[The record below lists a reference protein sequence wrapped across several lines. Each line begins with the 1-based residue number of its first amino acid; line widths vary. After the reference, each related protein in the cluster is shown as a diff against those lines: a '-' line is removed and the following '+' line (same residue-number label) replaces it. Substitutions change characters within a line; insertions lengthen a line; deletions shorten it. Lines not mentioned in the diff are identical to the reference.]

1 MGVVAQSST
10 VREVSKR
17 ATTMEKERK
26 TFVFHKEWY
35 DAIAPLDKKTRC
47 EVYEAIMHHVWEL
60 GDISLSPL
68 AEMAMRFIRPQI
80 VQDTE
85 KWMDIKIKRSS
96 AGSKHRGNQ
105 YTTPLEQNG
114 TNESNGTSVPTLE
127 QNGTSWNKMEQV
139 GTNGSV
145 YVLYEDNNN
154 IISMNNNKN
163 KKEEKDINISSKKID
178 FQSIVDCWNKY
189 NGQRLGKVTKLTTKR
204 KGAIKR
210 LMEEHSLTLEQLM
223 RLLST
228 IPYAD
233 NWLYNP
239 TREHKDWK
247 PDFDWWM
254 TNTKGWFTKLVEGK
268 VHTQNQSIFQSII
281 NGETLVSA
289 YTPMTSLELR
299 WNEIQ
304 NCYIFTGMF
313 WNDIYD
319 GYTKENRPDG
329 ARIMLNNGR
338 GYIHWSSEFKEWLK
352 D

>member
-35 DAIAPLDKKTRC
+35 DAIAPLDEKTRC

-60 GDISLSPL
+60 GDIPLSPL

-80 VQDTE
+80 VQDTD
-85 KWMDIKIKRSS
+85 KWLETKAKRQQSGKLGGL
-96 AGSKHRGNQ
+96 AKQANATKCKQEVAKGSNCKQKVANL
-105 YTTPLEQNG
+105 P
-114 TNESNGTSVPTLE
+114 
-127 QNGTSWNKMEQV
+127 
-139 GTNGSV
+139 V
-145 YVLYEDNNN
+145 YVYNNNNGVILEDNSKDD
-154 IISMNNNKN
+154 IT
-163 KKEEKDINISSKKID
+163 KEEKKENSQKEKIEENDSQSK
-178 FQSIVDCWNKY
+178 S
-189 NGQRLGKVTKLTTKR
+189 RKR
-204 KGAIKR
+204 KNEYTEDFERAWKLALRKGSK
-210 LMEEHSLTLEQLM
+210 EEA
-223 RLLST
+223 
-228 IPYAD
+228 YK
-233 NWLYNP
+233 NWLKLKDSDKEKVLKHLPFYYQSNERQYLKDFSGYLNRSYYSNVVCDRQGNVLYDP
-239 TREHKDWK
+239 ERE
-247 PDFDWWM
+247 
-254 TNTKGWFTKLVEGK
+254 
-268 VHTQNQSIFQSII
+268 
-281 NGETLVSA
+281 NGDVSA

>member
-1 MGVVAQSST
+1 
-10 VREVSKR
+10 
-17 ATTMEKERK
+17 MEKERK

-35 DAIAPLDKKTRC
+35 DAIAPLDEKTRC

-96 AGSKHRGNQ
+96 AGSKHHGNQ

-114 TNESNGTSVPTLE
+114 TNVANGTSVPTFE

-163 KKEEKDINISSKKID
+163 KKEEKDINISTKKIRH
-178 FQSIVDCWNKY
+178 SNKY
-189 NGQRLGKVTKLTTKR
+189 TDDFEKAFKATGR
-204 KGAIKR
+204 KGNKANAFKRWKSLSDEDKAKAIK
-210 LMEEHSLTLEQLM
+210 H
-223 RLLST
+223 
-228 IPYAD
+228 IPFYYQSND
-233 NWLYNP
+233 RQYLKDFEGYLHGRYFEDVVCSKNGDILYDP
-239 TREHKDWK
+239 ERE
-247 PDFDWWM
+247 
-254 TNTKGWFTKLVEGK
+254 
-268 VHTQNQSIFQSII
+268 
-281 NGETLVSA
+281 NGDVSA

-319 GYTKENRPDG
+319 GYTKDNRPDG

-338 GYIHWSSEFKEWLK
+338 GYIHWSSEFKEWMK